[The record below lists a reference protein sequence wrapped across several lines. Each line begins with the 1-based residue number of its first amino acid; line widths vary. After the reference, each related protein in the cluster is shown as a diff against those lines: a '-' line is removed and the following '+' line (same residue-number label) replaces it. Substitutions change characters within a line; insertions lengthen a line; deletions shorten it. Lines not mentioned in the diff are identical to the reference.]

1 MALKIPFSIK
11 GHSDNEAFSI
21 QKGDQ
26 SQTSNLQ
33 DSLGGLTHSFSRK
46 CKISIK
52 ILSML
57 SKIVLPSFSKTLIY
71 FLLCLPLATLC
82 QCGEK
87 LYFSFIYIYIHMQP
101 LKYIQQHKKKKLKI
115 PTNQG
120 LYTQIHTTIYAH
132 NCTQIYTIVYI
143 HSYI

>member
-1 MALKIPFSIK
+1 MVLKIPSSIK
-11 GHSDNEAFSI
+11 AHSNHETFSI

-33 DSLGGLTHSFSRK
+33 DSLGGLTYSFSRK

-57 SKIVLPSFSKTLIY
+57 SKIVLPSFSKTMIY
-71 FLLCLPLATLC
+71 FLLRLPLATLC
-82 QCGEK
+82 QYVEK
-87 LYFSFIYIYIHMQP
+87 LHFSFIYIYIYMQS
-101 LKYIQQHKKKKLKI
+101 LKYIQQHNKKEKLKI
-115 PTNQG
+115 LTNQG

-132 NCTQIYTIVYI
+132 NCT
-143 HSYI
+143 